1 MEDLSKAPF
10 EANQESGNKVD
21 HYHGHGANCEDMGT
35 TLKED
40 HGNPEEIAEEDK
52 NEHSE
57 PSEVSEEGKN
67 DHGYPGMIGK
77 FR

>member
-1 MEDLSKAPF
+1 MEDLAKAPF
-10 EANQESGNKVD
+10 AANQESAGKVD
-21 HYHGHGANCEDMGT
+21 HYHGHGAGCEDMGVN
-35 TLKED
+35 LREE
-40 HGNPEEIAEEDK
+40 HGEPEEVKEEAT
-52 NEHSE
+52 NEHSN